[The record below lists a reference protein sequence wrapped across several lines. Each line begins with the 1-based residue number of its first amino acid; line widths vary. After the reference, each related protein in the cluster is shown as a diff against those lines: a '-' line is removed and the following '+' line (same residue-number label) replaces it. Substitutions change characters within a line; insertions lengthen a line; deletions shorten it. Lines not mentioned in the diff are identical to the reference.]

1 MTFPVI
7 SLEEAQE
14 RILAAMEPLPAEEIA
29 VQDALGRYLA
39 APIHS
44 PVCLPPADNSS
55 MDGYAVR
62 AADLASATAENPIAL
77 RLIGETRAG
86 NVFAGGVEAGACV
99 RIFTGAIL
107 PRGADAV
114 VMQEE
119 VKLAADQPAKVIISE
134 KVKPWENVRLRGE
147 DVRENALL
155 AGAGEE
161 LTAQRLSL
169 LAGAGVA
176 AAPAGRRPGVGLLAT
191 GDELR
196 EAGRALP
203 PGMIYESNRTGLSAL
218 ARQAGA
224 IPKLYPPVADDLVLT
239 KQALRTAFQEC
250 DVVVTSGG
258 VSVGAT
264 DWVRQAFAEIGGQL
278 DFWTVAIRPG
288 RPFAFGRHGG
298 KLLLGLPGNPVS
310 AFVTFFLLARPALLR
325 LQGARDL
332 RPPASWGT
340 LAEPLG
346 NRGER
351 RHFARVVLDAGG
363 QVRSAGSQASHI
375 LSSMAR
381 ANGLVDVP
389 PGTTWPAG
397 TLVAVLRW
405 N

>member
-1 MTFPVI
+1 VI

-14 RILAAMEPLPAEEIA
+14 KILAAIKPLPAEEIL
-29 VQDALGRYLA
+29 VRDAWGRYLA

-44 PVCLPPADNSS
+44 PVDLPPADNSS
-55 MDGYAVR
+55 VDGYAVR
-62 AADLASATAENPIAL
+62 AADLAAATGENPVAL
-77 RLIGETRAG
+77 RLSSETRAG
-86 NVFAGGVEAGACV
+86 SASAGCVETGSCA
-99 RIFTGAIL
+99 RIFTGAVL

-114 VMQEE
+114 VMQED
-119 VKLAADQPAKVIISE
+119 VKLTPDQPAKVIISE

-147 DVRENALL
+147 DVRQNAPL

-169 LAGAGVA
+169 LAGAGLVA
-176 AAPAGRRPGVGLLAT
+176 VQAGRRPAVGLLAT
-191 GDELR
+191 GDELG

-224 IPKLYPPVADDLVLT
+224 VPKLYPPVADDLVLT

-258 VSVGAT
+258 VSVGAM
-264 DWVRQAFAEIGGQL
+264 DWVKQAFAEIGGSL
-278 DFWTVAIRPG
+278 DFWTVAMRPG

-298 KLLLGLPGNPVS
+298 KLLFGLPGNPVS
-310 AFVTFFLLARPALLR
+310 ALVSFFLLARPALLR
-325 LQGARDL
+325 LQGASDV
-332 RPPASWGT
+332 RPPASWGM

-389 PGTTWPAG
+389 PGTMWPAG
-397 TLVAVLRW
+397 MLVAVLRW
-405 N
+405 S

>member
-1 MTFPVI
+1 MI

-14 RILAAMEPLPAEEIA
+14 RILAAIEPLPAEKIR

-44 PVCLPPADNSS
+44 PVDLPPADNSS

-62 AADLASATAENPIAL
+62 AADLASATVENPVVL
-77 RLIGETRAG
+77 RLSGEARAG
-86 NVFAGGVEAGACV
+86 NAFAGSVEAGACV
-99 RIFTGAIL
+99 RIFTGATL

-114 VMQEE
+114 VMQED
-119 VKLAADQPAKVIISE
+119 VKQAADQPGKIIMSE

-147 DVRENALL
+147 DVRQNALL
-155 AGAGEE
+155 AGAGDE

-176 AAPAGRRPGVGLLAT
+176 EVTAGRRPVAGLLAT

-203 PGMIYESNRTGLSAL
+203 PGTIYESNRTGLSAL
-218 ARQAGA
+218 ARAAGA
-224 IPKLYPPVADDLVLT
+224 IPRVYPLVADDLALT

-264 DWVRQAFAEIGGQL
+264 DWVKQAFAEIGGQL
-278 DFWTVAIRPG
+278 DFWTVAVKPG

-298 KLLLGLPGNPVS
+298 KLLFGLPGNPVS

-325 LQGARDL
+325 LQGAGDL
-332 RPPASWGT
+332 RPPVSYGT

-346 NRGER
+346 NHGER
-351 RHFARVVLDAGG
+351 RHFVRVVLDAGG

>member
-1 MTFPVI
+1 VI

-14 RILAAMEPLPAEEIA
+14 RILAAIEPLPAEKIR

-44 PVCLPPADNSS
+44 PVDLPPADNSS

-62 AADLASATAENPIAL
+62 AADLASATVENPVVL
-77 RLIGETRAG
+77 RLSGEARAG
-86 NVFAGGVEAGACV
+86 NAFAGSVEAGACV
-99 RIFTGAIL
+99 RIFTGATL

-114 VMQEE
+114 VMQED
-119 VKLAADQPAKVIISE
+119 VKQAADQPGKIIMSE

-147 DVRENALL
+147 DVRQNALL
-155 AGAGEE
+155 AGAGDE

-176 AAPAGRRPGVGLLAT
+176 EVTAGRRPVAGLLAT

-203 PGMIYESNRTGLSAL
+203 PGTIYESNRTGLSAL
-218 ARQAGA
+218 ARAAGA
-224 IPKLYPPVADDLVLT
+224 IPRVYPLVADDLALT

-264 DWVRQAFAEIGGQL
+264 DWVKQAFAEIGGQL
-278 DFWTVAIRPG
+278 DFWTVAVKPG

-298 KLLLGLPGNPVS
+298 KLLFGLPGNPVS

-325 LQGARDL
+325 LQGAGDL
-332 RPPASWGT
+332 RPPVSYGT

-346 NRGER
+346 NHGER
-351 RHFARVVLDAGG
+351 RHFVRVVLDAGG

>member
-1 MTFPVI
+1 VI

-14 RILAAMEPLPAEEIA
+14 RILAAIEPLPAEEIH

-44 PVCLPPADNSS
+44 PVDLPPADNSS

-62 AADLASATAENPIAL
+62 AADLASATVENPVVL
-77 RLIGETRAG
+77 RLSGEARAG
-86 NVFAGGVEAGACV
+86 NAFAGSVEAGACV
-99 RIFTGAIL
+99 RIFTGAAL

-114 VMQEE
+114 VMQED
-119 VKLAADQPAKVIISE
+119 VKQAADQPGKIIMSE

-147 DVRENALL
+147 DVRQNALL
-155 AGAGEE
+155 AGAGDE

-176 AAPAGRRPGVGLLAT
+176 EVTAGRRPVAGLLAT

-203 PGMIYESNRTGLSAL
+203 PGTIYESNRTGLSAL
-218 ARQAGA
+218 ARAAGA
-224 IPKLYPPVADDLVLT
+224 IPRVYPLVADDLALT

-264 DWVRQAFAEIGGQL
+264 DWVKQAFAEIGGQL

-325 LQGARDL
+325 LQGAGDL
-332 RPPASWGT
+332 RPPVSYGT

-346 NRGER
+346 NHGER
-351 RHFARVVLDAGG
+351 RHFVRVVLDAGG

-381 ANGLVDVP
+381 SNGLVDVP